1 MRPTAR
7 ADVDGYNGKEP
18 TSTLA
23 NLGNQRPGGIGTRR
37 ESLVADSSPDAV
49 NFMAKTTAKPTERPR
64 ELSAPHAGAI
74 LYGDWGTSRF
84 YVLGLA
90 FYYSL
95 YASFWY
101 VLGVGILVIMAGW
114 SYSVICRCFPDGG
127 GVYSS
132 ARQISSNLAVIGA
145 LLLCADYVVTAA
157 MSAYDGLAYLGVPD
171 AGHLIPPLAIAG
183 IVAIGIFNYFGLR
196 KVGWGALIIA
206 MVTMVLTA
214 IIAIYSIPHLATGW
228 ERITPFSHLTNHLPV
243 RWYTFVNVVLA
254 LSGVEAVANMTGVM
268 VPPVKRT
275 AKRTIFPVMA
285 EVVILNLILAI
296 GMSALTPNPANP
308 AGKFMQPQVRSQA
321 ALQPFLNKHPDWQSK
336 PAEKAY
342 VSNLNPNYQRENDIQ
357 NAALRVMATDFV
369 GKWFGWICGIVFG
382 LLLFSAV
389 NTAIGAMMS
398 IQYTMARG
406 KELPEILHQLN
417 RFGVPAIALIPA
429 VLVPTIIL
437 SLFHNLATL
446 ADLYAIGVVGAITI
460 NIGSTATNKTLKI
473 KPWERA
479 GLLLTGAVMMCVEL
493 TLAATKREALIFVLC
508 VLGVGLLARFYAQHL
523 RKRYQTQSALIGGIV
538 CGLLALFLLIKGAM
552 IWHSK
557 TPYDAL
563 YFLVWA
569 IMLGLLAAVAMYQC
583 GLELGRVRAQR
594 EIVVNPPE
602 AVPVPVSLPPA
613 ADVDRP
619 RVLVATTGA
628 PALLE
633 FAAKYAAQI
642 KGCLF
647 VLYVRHLNLSF
658 VAQQEGPTLEEDEPA
673 RYTFELAQKFC
684 LQKNIPMEA
693 IYAVSQDVAYTILDF
708 AATYGVEAVLMGVSK
723 RSLLA
728 RSLQGDILTAVANQL
743 PQDITLLVHA

>member
-1 MRPTAR
+1 
-7 ADVDGYNGKEP
+7 
-18 TSTLA
+18 
-23 NLGNQRPGGIGTRR
+23 
-37 ESLVADSSPDAV
+37 
-49 NFMAKTTAKPTERPR
+49 MAKTMAKPTERPR

-101 VLGVGILVIMAGW
+101 VLGVGILVVMAGW

-132 ARQISSNLAVIGA
+132 ARQISNNLAVIGA
-145 LLLCADYVVTAA
+145 LLLCADYIVTAA
-157 MSAYDGLAYLGVPD
+157 MSAFDGLEYLGVPD

-206 MVTMVLTA
+206 MATMVLTA

-228 ERITPFSHLTNHLPV
+228 HRITPFSHLTNHLPQ

-285 EVVILNLILAI
+285 EVVILNIVLAI

-308 AGKFMQPQVRSQA
+308 AGKFTQPQVRLQA
-321 ALQPFLNKHPDWQSK
+321 AVQPYTNTHPDWQVK
-336 PAEKAY
+336 PAEKAHMAK
-342 VSNLNPNYQRENDIQ
+342 LEPNYQRQNDIQ

-369 GKWFGWICGIVFG
+369 GKWFGWVCGIIFG

-398 IQYTMARG
+398 IQYTMSRSR
-406 KELPEILHQLN
+406 ELPEILHRLN

-429 VLVPTIIL
+429 VLVPIIVL

-460 NIGSTATNKTLKI
+460 NIGSTATNKNLKI

-479 GLLLTGAVMMCVEL
+479 GLFITGAVMLCVEI
-493 TLAATKREALIFVLC
+493 TLAATKRDALIFVLC
-508 VLGVGLLARFYAQHL
+508 VLGAGLLARFYAQHL

-538 CGLLALFLLIKGAM
+538 CGLLALFLLIRGAM

-569 IMLGLLAAVAMYQC
+569 ILLGLLAALAMYQC
-583 GLELGRVRAQR
+583 GLELGRARAR
-594 EIVVNPPE
+594 GEIAVPPE
-602 AVPVPVSLPPA
+602 PTPVTPARATLPPPT

-642 KGCLF
+642 NGFLF

-658 VAQQEGPTLEEDEPA
+658 VAQAQGPTLEEDGPA
-673 RYTFELAQKFC
+673 RQTFELAQEFC

>member
-1 MRPTAR
+1 MP
-7 ADVDGYNGKEP
+7 K
-18 TSTLA
+18 S
-23 NLGNQRPGGIGTRR
+23 
-37 ESLVADSSPDAV
+37 
-49 NFMAKTTAKPTERPR
+49 TERPR

-101 VLGVGILVIMAGW
+101 VLGVGILVVMAGW

-132 ARQISSNLAVIGA
+132 ARHISKNLAIIGA
-145 LLLCADYVVTAA
+145 LLLCADYIVTAA

-171 AGHLIPPLAIAG
+171 ASHLIPPLAIAG
-183 IVAIGIFNYFGLR
+183 IVAIGILNYFGLR

-206 MVTMVLTA
+206 IGTMVLTA
-214 IIAIYSIPHLATGW
+214 IITIYTIPHLATGW
-228 ERITPFSHLTNHLPV
+228 HRITPFSHLTNHLPI

-268 VPPVKRT
+268 VQPVKRT
-275 AKRTIFPVMA
+275 ARRTIFPVMA
-285 EVVILNLILAI
+285 EVVILNLILAV
-296 GMSALTPNPANP
+296 GMAALTPNPANP
-308 AGKFMQPQVRSQA
+308 AGKFLQPQARTQQLV
-321 ALQPFLNKHPDWQSK
+321 QPYINKHPDWQHR
-336 PAEKAY
+336 PAETAR
-342 VSNLNPNYQRENDIQ
+342 VASLDPNYQRENDIQ

-369 GKWFGWICGIVFG
+369 GKWFGWVCGIVFG

-406 KELPEILHQLN
+406 KELPEILHRLN
-417 RFGVPAIALIPA
+417 RFGVPAIALVPA
-429 VLVPTIIL
+429 VLVPVIIL

-460 NIGSTATNKTLKI
+460 NIGSTATNKNINI
-473 KPWERA
+473 KAWERV
-479 GLLLTGAVMMCVEL
+479 GLFITGGVMLCVEL

-508 VLGVGLLARFYAQHL
+508 VLAAGLLARFYAQHL
-523 RKRYQTQSALIGGIV
+523 RKRYQTQSALVGGIL
-538 CGLLALFLLIKGAM
+538 CGLLALFLLIRGAM
-552 IWHSK
+552 IWHSR

-569 IMLGLLAAVAMYQC
+569 ILLGLLAALAMYQC
-583 GLELGRVRAQR
+583 GLELGRARAQSTD
-594 EIVVNPPE
+594 IVNLQADAATVPAAQPPFH
-602 AVPVPVSLPPA
+602 PA
-613 ADVDRP
+613 TADVDRP
-619 RVLVATTGA
+619 RVLVATAGA

-642 KGCLF
+642 NGFLF

-658 VAQQEGPTLEEDEPA
+658 VAQQEGPTLEEDESA
-673 RYTFELAQKFC
+673 RHTFELAQDFC
-684 LQKNIPMEA
+684 RQKNIPMEA

-728 RSLQGDILTAVANQL
+728 RSLQGDTLTAVANQL